1 MKSKLLRALKWT
13 GLSVGALVAGLALVV
28 TVLSLRRYQAS
39 LPALHASQDPA
50 LIERGR
56 YLAFGPAHCVT
67 CHGAPGATGEVPLS
81 GGMAFDL
88 PIGAFRTANL
98 TPDVET
104 GIGGSSDGELARV
117 LRHGVSRDGR
127 ALMPFMPFADLSDED
142 LVAVLSYLRSRP
154 PVKNQVRQHEVNLL
168 GRAVEALLIRPAGPT
183 APVPARV
190 AAGPTVEYG
199 RYLVNAVGNC
209 AGCHTERDEVTGAFV
224 GAPLAGGLHIDS
236 HTHPGIQF
244 VTPNLTPDPTT
255 GRLAG
260 WTEELFIARFR
271 LARGAEGTPMPWG
284 QYATMTDDDLRAIFR
299 YLGSLPPVKHDTG
312 PSVPDPVAA
321 R

>member
-1 MKSKLLRALKWT
+1 MKKALRALKWT
-13 GLSVGALVAGLALVV
+13 GLSLGVLLAGLALVV
-28 TVLSLRRYQAS
+28 TGLSLRRYEAP
-39 LPALHASQDPA
+39 LPALRASSDPA

-56 YLAFGPAHCVT
+56 YLAFGPAHCAT
-67 CHGAPGATGEVPLS
+67 CHAPPGATGEAALS
-81 GGMAFDL
+81 GGMVFDL
-88 PIGAFRTANL
+88 PIGIFRPANL

-104 GIGGSSDGELARV
+104 GIGGSTDAELARA

-154 PVKNQVRQHEVNLL
+154 PVKQVVRQHQENLM
-168 GRAVEALLIRPAGPT
+168 GRVVEALLIRPAGPT
-183 APVPARV
+183 SPPPARV
-190 AAGPTVEYG
+190 AAGPTVAYG
-199 RYLVNAVGNC
+199 RYLANAVGNC
-209 AGCHTERDEVTGAFV
+209 AGCHTERNEVTGAFV
-224 GAPLAGGLHIDS
+224 GAPLAGGLHLES

-244 VTPNLTPDPTT
+244 VTPNLTPDATT

-260 WTEELFIARFR
+260 WTEDLFIARFR
-271 LARGAEGTPMPWG
+271 LARGAEGTPMPWP

-312 PSVPDPVAA
+312 PSVPTPVAA